1 MKNQS
6 KNPEGNN
13 VKIPGVK
20 YKGMK
25 NTFLTVA
32 FIQLL

>member
-1 MKNQS
+1 MKNLS
-6 KNPEGNN
+6 KNPEGYK
-13 VKIPGVK
+13 VKIPDVK